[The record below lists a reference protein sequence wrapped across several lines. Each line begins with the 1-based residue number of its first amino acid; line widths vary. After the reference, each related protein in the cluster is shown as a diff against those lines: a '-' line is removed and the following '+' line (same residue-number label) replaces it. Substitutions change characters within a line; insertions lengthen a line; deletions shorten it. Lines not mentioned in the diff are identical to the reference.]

1 MRLIRPLL
9 GSAIFTALA
18 QERLSAQ
25 NAKNRATF
33 IAFCLALL
41 GAASAADAS
50 SVSSGEAL

>member
-25 NAKNRATF
+25 NAKNRA
-33 IAFCLALL
+33 
-41 GAASAADAS
+41 SAADAS